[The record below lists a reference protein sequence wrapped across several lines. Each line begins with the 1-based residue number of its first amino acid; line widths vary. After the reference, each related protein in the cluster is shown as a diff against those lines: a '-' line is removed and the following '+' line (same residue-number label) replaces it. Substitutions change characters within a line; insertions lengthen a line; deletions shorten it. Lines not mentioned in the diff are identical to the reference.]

1 MTKKKFDD
9 LSEDERLLLIE
20 KAFLYLCEDNSV
32 PYGIQTGDD
41 GCWDEY
47 LPAYELAAEWY
58 ENEQ

>member
-9 LSEDERLLLIE
+9 LSEDERLVLIE

-32 PYGIQTGDD
+32 TYGIQTGDD

-58 ENEQ
+58 QDEQ